1 MKVETDS
8 MCFKSNTKERK
19 MYWQEYNDHPHK
31 TLRGIPKRLQRE
43 EIICEYN
50 FENFKSNEQN
60 FIE

>member
-1 MKVETDS
+1 
-8 MCFKSNTKERK
+8 
-19 MYWQEYNDHPHK
+19 MYWQKNNDHPQK

-43 EIICEYN
+43 EIIGEYN